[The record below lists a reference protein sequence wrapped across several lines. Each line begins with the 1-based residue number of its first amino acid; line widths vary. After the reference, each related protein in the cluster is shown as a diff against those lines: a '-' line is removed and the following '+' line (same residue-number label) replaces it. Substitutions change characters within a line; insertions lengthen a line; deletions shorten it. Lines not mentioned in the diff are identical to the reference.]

1 VKLFYPRGI
10 SKYGFKREES
20 NGMFVGHYSVGFAI
34 KSDENKIPLW
44 ILFIAVQFVDILWGT
59 FILLGIEKVRIVPGI
74 TATSAL
80 DLYYMPYTHSLLG
93 ALVWS
98 AFAYGL
104 YRISLESDAARK
116 GAVMVA
122 LAVFSHWILDFIV
135 HRPDL
140 PLFDDN
146 FKVGLGLWNF
156 KYLAFA
162 LEAAILVGGVLFYL
176 RRNLGISQARKYA
189 ILIFVFVMILIQAI
203 GTFVG
208 RPIAS
213 YRTVAT
219 TNLTLYVVFAV
230 VAFLLE
236 RKRGKVT

>member
-1 VKLFYPRGI
+1 
-10 SKYGFKREES
+10 
-20 NGMFVGHYSVGFAI
+20 MFVGHYSVGFAA
-34 KSDENKIPLW
+34 KSDENNIPLW
-44 ILFIAVQFVDILWGT
+44 VLFVAVQFVDILWAT

-80 DLYYMPYTHSLLG
+80 DLYYMPFTHSLLG
-93 ALVWS
+93 VVGWS
-98 AFAYGL
+98 AFAYVL
-104 YRISLESDAARK
+104 YRIFSASGAPRK
-116 GAVMVA
+116 SALIVA

-140 PLFDDN
+140 PLFDDT

-162 LEAAILVGGVLFYL
+162 LEVAILVGGVLLYL
-176 RRNLGISQARKYA
+176 RRNPGISRARKYSMS
-189 ILIFVFVMILIQAI
+189 IFAFVMILIQAM

-213 YRTVAT
+213 DGTVAT
-219 TNLTLYVVFAV
+219 TNLTLYLVFAG

-236 RKRGKVT
+236 RKRGKVA

>member
-1 VKLFYPRGI
+1 
-10 SKYGFKREES
+10 
-20 NGMFVGHYSVGFAI
+20 MFVGHYSVALAA
-34 KSDENKIPLW
+34 KTDENKIPLW
-44 ILFIAVQFVDILWGT
+44 ILFVAVQFVDILWGI

-80 DLYYMPYTHSLLG
+80 DLYYMPYTHSLLSTFF
-93 ALVWS
+93 WS
-98 AFAYGL
+98 AFAFGL
-104 YRISLESDAARK
+104 YRILARSNTARK
-116 GAVMVA
+116 GALMVA

-140 PLFDDN
+140 PVFDDT
-146 FKVGLGLWNF
+146 FKVGLGLWNV

-162 LEAAILVGGVLFYL
+162 LEVAILVGGVLLYL
-176 RRNLGISQARKYA
+176 KRNLGISRARRYP
-189 ILIFVFVMILIQAI
+189 ILIFVFVMILIQAM

-213 YRTVAT
+213 DRMVAA
-219 TNLTLYVVFAV
+219 TNLTLYVIFAG

-236 RKRGKVT
+236 RKRGKGA